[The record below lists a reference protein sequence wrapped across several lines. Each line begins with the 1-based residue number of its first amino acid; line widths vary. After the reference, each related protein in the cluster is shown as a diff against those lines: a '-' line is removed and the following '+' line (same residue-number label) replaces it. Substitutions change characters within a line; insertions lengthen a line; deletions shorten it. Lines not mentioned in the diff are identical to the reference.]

1 MTRSLSYALWRAVLF
16 GAAISAAT
24 LFNNTL
30 ATAEENAGVFVYE
43 HEGVPLFGYI
53 SDPKVSE
60 ATQEIADRYLGSNSN
75 NYDLVRALYFF
86 VFIDPEIVS
95 DGKFVKPVE
104 LELTKEM
111 TEPFSKHEL
120 SAEGCN
126 VGRIDSTNEDVK
138 GEYLVWLIHG
148 GEFEGVDGI
157 ETCLLFAAAAAAG
170 IGLEGNPKMEVNDL
184 RQLLD
189 ALILGVR

>member
-1 MTRSLSYALWRAVLF
+1 MIRSLSYAPWRAVFF

-60 ATQEIADRYLGSNSN
+60 ATQEIADRYLGWNSN

-104 LELTKEM
+104 LELTEEM
-111 TEPFSKHEL
+111 TEPFSKHKL
-120 SAEGCN
+120 SDEGCN
-126 VGRIDSTNEDVK
+126 VGKITATNEDEK
-138 GEYLVWLIHG
+138 GDYLIWLVHG
-148 GEFEGVDGI
+148 GQYDGKEGI
-157 ETCLLFAAAAAAG
+157 ESCLLFAAAASAG
-170 IGLEGNPKMEVNDL
+170 IWLGDFPALDPRDL

-189 ALILGVR
+189 RMLLE

>member
-1 MTRSLSYALWRAVLF
+1 MIRSLSYAPWRAVFF

-60 ATQEIADRYLGSNSN
+60 ATQEIADRYLGWNSN

-104 LELTKEM
+104 LELTEEM
-111 TEPFSKHEL
+111 TEPFSKHKL
-120 SAEGCN
+120 SDEGCN
-126 VGRIDSTNEDVK
+126 VGKVTATNEDEK
-138 GEYLVWLIHG
+138 GDYFIWLVHG
-148 GEFEGVDGI
+148 GQYDGKEGI
-157 ETCLLFAAAAAAG
+157 ESCLLFAAAASAG
-170 IGLEGNPKMEVNDL
+170 IWLGDFPALDPRDL

-189 ALILGVR
+189 RMLLE

>member
-1 MTRSLSYALWRAVLF
+1 MTRSLSYAPWRAVFF

-43 HEGVPLFGYI
+43 HEGVPLLGYI

-104 LELTKEM
+104 LELTEET

-120 SAEGCN
+120 SDEGCN
-126 VGRIDSTNEDVK
+126 VGKISSTNKDVK
-138 GEYLVWLIHG
+138 GEYLIWLIHG

-157 ETCLLFAAAAAAG
+157 EACLLFAAAAAAG
-170 IGLEGNPKMEVNDL
+170 VGLQGNPKMEASDL

-189 ALILGVR
+189 RMLLE

>member
-1 MTRSLSYALWRAVLF
+1 M
-16 GAAISAAT
+16 
-24 LFNNTL
+24 
-30 ATAEENAGVFVYE
+30 YE
-43 HEGVPLFGYI
+43 HEGVPLYGYV
-53 SDPKVSE
+53 SHPKVSE

-104 LELTKEM
+104 LELTEEM

-120 SAEGCN
+120 SDEGCN
-126 VGRIDSTNEDVK
+126 VGRIFSTNEEEK
-138 GEYLVWLIHG
+138 GEYLVWLVHG
-148 GEFEGVDGI
+148 GQYEGKEGI
-157 ETCLLFAAAAAAG
+157 ESCLLFAAAASAG
-170 IGLEGNPKMEVNDL
+170 IWLGDFPALDPRDL

-189 ALILGVR
+189 RMLLE